1 MSSSSDGKPNSKV
14 ARVIEQYDLSG
25 WGDRLEREWLG
36 ETGARTSLR
45 DLADTFNRA
54 VLAAALREVGEAVI
68 EDDVASTYHV
78 LTGDDVSQ
86 ADTLR
91 KERDLE
97 RLGVDV
103 DEVRSDFVTHQA
115 IHTYLTKYRE
125 AELADRTPDPD
136 AKIDTIERLE
146 GRTAAVSES
155 TLDGLVRAEVVSER
169 HYELFVDVRTVCE
182 DCGTDYALVDLIRR
196 GGCDCAEGTTNE
208 SVTQD

>member
-1 MSSSSDGKPNSKV
+1 MSSSSDEKPNSKV
-14 ARVIEQYDLSG
+14 ARVIEEYDLSG

-36 ETGARTSLR
+36 EMGERTSLR

-54 VLAAALREVGEAVI
+54 VLAAALRDVGEAVI
-68 EDDVASTYHV
+68 EDDVASTYRV

-103 DEVRSDFVTHQA
+103 DEVRSNFVTHQA

-125 AELADRTPDPD
+125 AELADRSPDPEN
-136 AKIDTIERLE
+136 KIDTLERLE
-146 GRTAAVSES
+146 GRTAAVAES
-155 TLDGLVRAEVVSER
+155 TLDGLVRSEAVSER
-169 HYELFVDVRTVCE
+169 NYELFVDVRTVCE
-182 DCGTDYALVDLIRR
+182 DCGTDYALVELIRQ
-196 GGCDCAEGTTNE
+196 GGCDCEEGE
-208 SVTQD
+208 SSG